1 MPGLTARLR
10 AAFRDI
16 LRCPIAT
23 YSGRRR
29 NDTEAHHE
37 QNIQSNLEQ
46 SAELLRGGE

>member
-16 LRCPIAT
+16 LRCPMAT
-23 YSGRRR
+23 HGGRRR

-37 QNIQSNLEQ
+37 QNLQTHLEQ
-46 SAELLRGGE
+46 SEKLLRGSE